1 MENINRLISL
11 LIAIQ
16 NYSKDIHYNA
26 KGAAFYSDHL
36 LADRVQE
43 NISDYIDSLKEVY
56 FMGSDKEPLS
66 SKEYL
71 HEAMQLIPAISKD
84 DKANFASLSSLLIQ
98 ALQLIES
105 LTDLSTG
112 EENLI
117 GAIAENLQAS
127 LGLVLRQVK

>member
-26 KGAAFYSDHL
+26 KGDAFYSKHL
-36 LADRVQE
+36 LVDRVQE